1 MNKNISDVKVSSN
14 LYLKF
19 DLNFFVNVILIRYC
33 ISILVLSQ
41 FQRRGRTEP
50 RIGHERFLALP
61 L

>member
-1 MNKNISDVKVSSN
+1 MNKNISDVKVSSS

-33 ISILVLSQ
+33 LSILVLSQ

-50 RIGHERFLALP
+50 RIGHDSFLALP